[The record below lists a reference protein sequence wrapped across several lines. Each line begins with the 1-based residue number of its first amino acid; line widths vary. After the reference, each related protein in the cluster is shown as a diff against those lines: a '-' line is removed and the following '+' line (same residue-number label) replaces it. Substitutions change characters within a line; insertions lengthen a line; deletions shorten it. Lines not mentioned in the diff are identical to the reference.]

1 MSDDTPVVF
10 QMVELLTKHG
20 NGWENNRAP
29 RGVYYSV
36 EDAKR
41 AARSICTNR
50 KQSTSFQIVGWPM
63 NSVTSLPDVVSFVVS
78 GAKARE

>member
-10 QMVELLTKHG
+10 QMVEVMSRYG
-20 NGWENNRAP
+20 NEWANDCAP

-50 KQSTSFQIVGWPM
+50 TQSTSFQIVGWPM